1 MHVKG
6 TKHWEQVKR
15 HVWNTGTQVFHTSQ
29 FHVRRTWNLS
39 VLYTSP
45 LIFTIHLVAKSQSP
59 HNSHISAMYPVHGQ
73 YHMCSTWISSFY
85 CSKFMVSPLEW
96 GEVLNT
102 HLTEERGT
110 GYFSPCGI
118 FFKSN
123 FIQTL
128 QKFKWGELGPYN
140 GKWSAWPD
148 EGQTA
153 VALMWLL

>member
-1 MHVKG
+1 
-6 TKHWEQVKR
+6 
-15 HVWNTGTQVFHTSQ
+15 
-29 FHVRRTWNLS
+29 
-39 VLYTSP
+39 
-45 LIFTIHLVAKSQSP
+45 
-59 HNSHISAMYPVHGQ
+59 
-73 YHMCSTWISSFY
+73 
-85 CSKFMVSPLEW
+85 MVSPLEW